1 MAKNKQNPLL
11 AKFEAQLEA
20 RYQAQLQIAMQ
31 MGLDAG
37 MIAANDVLGM
47 GAGRAEKFRTAYINT
62 VNEIMHMTVVEDKD
76 DPNFEWTKAKVDER
90 IKTIV
95 GEKNFVP
102 WNERYR
108 LNGGRA
114 WKTD

>member
-1 MAKNKQNPLL
+1 MAKNKPNAFL
-11 AKFEAQLEA
+11 AKYEAKLEA

-90 IKTIV
+90 LKQIV

-102 WNERYR
+102 WDERYR
-108 LNGGRA
+108 R
-114 WKTD
+114 